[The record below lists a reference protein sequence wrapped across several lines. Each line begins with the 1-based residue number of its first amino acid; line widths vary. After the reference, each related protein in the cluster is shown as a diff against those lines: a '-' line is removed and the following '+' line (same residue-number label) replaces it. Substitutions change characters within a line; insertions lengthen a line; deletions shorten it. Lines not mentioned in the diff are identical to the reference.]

1 MDTVVQI
8 AVYSVLVLGGVTL
21 VAGVL
26 TFAGH
31 ALASEAVEED
41 PHGH

>member
-8 AVYSVLVLGGVTL
+8 AVYSVLIFSGVTL

-26 TFAGH
+26 TFVGYAF
-31 ALASEAVEED
+31 ASEAVEDD